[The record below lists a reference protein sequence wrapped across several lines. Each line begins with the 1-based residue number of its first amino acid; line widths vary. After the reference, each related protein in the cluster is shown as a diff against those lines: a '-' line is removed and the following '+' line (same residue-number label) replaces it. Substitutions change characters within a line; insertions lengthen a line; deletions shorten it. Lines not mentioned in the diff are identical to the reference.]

1 MPKRGRPPKGAPP
14 ADSDLP
20 ELIALWNRATVAPH
34 GITIASAKPNVLMQ
48 RLYAARRACG
58 HNAYAGL
65 KVVEDEDK
73 VWIVPR

>member
-1 MPKRGRPPKGAPP
+1 MKRGRPPKGAPP

-20 ELIALWNRATVAPH
+20 ALIALWNRAADAPRGIIVA
-34 GITIASAKPNVLMQ
+34 SDKPNTLMQ

-58 HNAYAGL
+58 HTAYAGL
-65 KVVEDEDK
+65 KVVEDEGK